1 MRPKLDPQ
9 PELDF
14 PISNLALTQE
24 FYAKYEAI
32 SKILDETPAILALAH
47 GEVAHVLES
56 KAETSKPRRH
66 RFSSD
71 NVLRILLVHH
81 LEGFSLRQTVV
92 RIDDSPILRRFTRI
106 HQKPMMDFTTLDKL
120 KNAIGSETWKK
131 MNRLLAQ
138 HAVREERITGDAL
151 RLDTTAVETNI
162 HWPTDSSLLWDS
174 YRVLAGLIEQ
184 ARKLDAGLVGSGR
197 LHRRRAKRAALSIV
211 RKAAKRGDQAEAL
224 KPLYRGLL
232 RQVEGI
238 CEWALRVGKGL
249 EKQASSQRYGECRR
263 SSAEVLADELLHF
276 HELALHVIDQAR
288 RRVLFGES
296 VPNEEKLFSLFEPH
310 TELLKRGKAGKPI
323 EFGHMIQIQQ
333 VCEKFITDYEV
344 YEKKPVE
351 HTLLKPALASHRKL
365 FGEVPEQL
373 TADKGYYENMEAIKE
388 LEKTIDVV
396 SIAKKGKRTVEETER
411 EQDPLFREAQAFRA
425 GVEGTISFLKRML
438 RLARCFNRGWE
449 RFVATVGSTVF
460 AHNLLVLARA

>member
-1 MRPKLDPQ
+1 MRPKFDPQ

-14 PISNLALTQE
+14 PVSNLALTQE

-32 SKILDETPAILALAH
+32 SKILDENPEILARVH
-47 GEVAHVLES
+47 GEVAHILES
-56 KAETSKPRRH
+56 KVDTSKPRRH

-71 NVLRILLVHH
+71 NVLRILVVQN

-92 RIDDSPILRRFTRI
+92 RIDDSPSLRRFTRI
-106 HQKPMMDFTTLDKL
+106 HRKPMMDFTTLDKL
-120 KNAIGSETWKK
+120 KNAIGSGTWKE

-138 HAVREERITGDAL
+138 HAVREERITAEAL
-151 RLDTTAVETNI
+151 RLDTTAVETNL

-174 YRVLAGLIEQ
+174 YRVLSGLIEQ
-184 ARKLDAGLVGSGR
+184 ARKLDADLVGPGR
-197 LHRRRAKRAALSIV
+197 LHRRRAKREALSIA
-211 RKAAKRGDQAEAL
+211 RKAAKRGPKTEAL

-232 RQVEGI
+232 GRVEGI
-238 CEWALRVGKGL
+238 CTWALRIGKGL
-249 EKQASSQRYGECRR
+249 AQRASSQRYGPGKCA
-263 SSAEVLADELLHF
+263 SAQALAVELLHF
-276 HELALHVIDQAR
+276 HELAQHVIDQAR
-288 RRVLFGES
+288 RRVLAGES

-310 TELLKRGKAGKPI
+310 TELLKRGKAGKDI

-333 VCEKFITDYEV
+333 VREKFITDYAV

-351 HTLLKPALASHRKL
+351 HSLLKPALASHRAL
-365 FGEVPEQL
+365 FGQDPTQL
-373 TADKGYYENMEAIKE
+373 TADKGYYQSMDAIEA

-425 GVEGTISFLKRML
+425 GVEGTISFLKRIL